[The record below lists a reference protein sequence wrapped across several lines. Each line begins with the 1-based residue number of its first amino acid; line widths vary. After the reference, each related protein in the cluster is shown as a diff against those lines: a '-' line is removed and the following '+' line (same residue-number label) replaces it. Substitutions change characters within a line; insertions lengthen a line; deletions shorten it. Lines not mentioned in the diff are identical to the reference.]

1 VSESRSRPTQACP
14 ECGRSVDP
22 TTEQFCPN
30 CGYPIILDRGDEQ
43 KVPAPV
49 TRSPGE
55 SEVSPP
61 AAVSAGSSMGGAA
74 ARETAPTRAC
84 PQCGHL
90 SEPARVR
97 CEVCGSAIGV
107 VSVLLDLPP
116 APPSTPQRRVRD
128 PWPLLIICLAV
139 LAVALVVAR
148 LVAFPDHRSDSA
160 SSGSDAIRKVS
171 QADVRAQASSTLPDA
186 GALTYDACN
195 TLDGN
200 RRTAWNS
207 APGTGAGQTLTFT
220 FARPVDLRAITVVNG
235 YAKSPAV
242 FRANSSIRE
251 ATVMTDAT
259 VKPWALQD
267 SRTPQKLTEN
277 FGITKGVTI
286 RVDQVRLGNRYGEV
300 AVSEVSFLGRLG
312 PRISRRSGFDV
323 NCPPG

>member
-1 VSESRSRPTQACP
+1 VSEPRSHPTQACP

-43 KVPAPV
+43 KVPPPV

-55 SEVSPP
+55 SQVSPP
-61 AAVSAGSSMGGAA
+61 AAVSAGSSVEGAA
-74 ARETAPTRAC
+74 AREAAQTRAC
-84 PQCGHL
+84 PQCGHI
-90 SEPARVR
+90 SDPARVR

-116 APPSTPQRRVRD
+116 APPSTPQRRARD

-139 LAVALVVAR
+139 LAVALVVAS
-148 LVAFPDHRSDSA
+148 LVPLPGSDSVPR
-160 SSGSDAIRKVS
+160 SSGSGAIGKVPH
-171 QADVRAQASSTLPDA
+171 ADVRAQASSTLPDA

-195 TLDGN
+195 TLDNN

-207 APGTGAGQTLTFT
+207 AHGTGAGQTLTFT
-220 FARPVDLRAITVVNG
+220 FARPVDLRTITVVNG

-251 ATVMTDAT
+251 ATVTTETT
-259 VKPWALQD
+259 VKSWALQD
-267 SRTPQKLTEN
+267 TRAPQTFTEN
-277 FGITKGVTI
+277 FGITKKVTI
-286 RVDQVRLGNRYGEV
+286 RVDAVRLGNRYGEV
-300 AVSEVSFLGRLG
+300 AVSEVWFGERSVAH
-312 PRISRRSGFDV
+312 PSRSSTLDV
-323 NCPPG
+323 SCPPA